1 MKAAKSGS
9 RGVFWRANE
18 RGTQELRTATGRQR
32 GDWWI
37 RWKCPH
43 GHLHRGQVGPKSL
56 AREQSERHRIQ
67 RPCPLRKP
75 KPASYLLADVIR
87 EYLDATKNQ
96 KRSHKD
102 DARYGRGWSER
113 FAGRTLEEVTP
124 AELDKIRAERLKI
137 PAPPDDE
144 NERPKKPTSP
154 ATVNREFA
162 FLKHVFT
169 IAVRDGKTDTNPV
182 AKLKMLREPSGRT
195 RYLSDEEE
203 TALLEALPSDED
215 RQRVTMLLHTGFR
228 RGELLGLRWRDIDFK
243 AGVLTIPKSKN
254 GDARHVPMTSTVRAI
269 LSRRARPLDAA
280 TLVFP
285 NTEGTRDLR
294 WAKKTVPAA
303 LRAARIEDF
312 RFHDLRH
319 TFASRLAME
328 SVDLMTIRD
337 LMGHKTMTMT
347 LRYSHLSPGHRQN
360 AVERL
365 VTRPVVKAE
374 PAAGAGAE

>member
-1 MKAAKSGS
+1 MKVGGSGI
-9 RGVFWRANE
+9 RGVFWRGNP
-18 RGTQELRTATGRQR
+18 RGTQELRTPVGRQR
-32 GDWWI
+32 GDWWV
-37 RWKCPH
+37 RWACPH
-43 GHLHRGQVGPKSL
+43 GHLHREQIGPKSL
-56 AREQSERHRIQ
+56 AREQGERRRIE
-67 RPCPLRKP
+67 RPCPARKP

-96 KRSHKD
+96 KRSHRD
-102 DARYGRGWSER
+102 DARYGRVWSER
-113 FAGRTLEEVTP
+113 FTGRTLEEVTP
-124 AELDKIRAERLKI
+124 AELEKMRAERLKL
-137 PAPPDDE
+137 PPPPTDE

-182 AKLKMLREPSGRT
+182 AKLRMLREPSGRT

-203 TALLEALPSDED
+203 IALLQTLPSDED
-215 RQRVTMLLHTGFR
+215 RQRVTVLLHTGFR
-228 RGELLGLRWRDIDFK
+228 RGELLGLRWKDVDFK

-254 GDARHVPMTSTVRAI
+254 GDVRHVPMTSTVRAI
-269 LSRRARPLDAA
+269 LSRRARPLDGA

-303 LRAARIEDF
+303 LRAAKIEDF

-337 LMGHKTMTMT
+337 LMGHKTMAMT

-365 VTRPVVKAE
+365 VTRPVAKPAS
-374 PAAGAGAE
+374 AAGSGAE

>member
-1 MKAAKSGS
+1 VS
-9 RGVFWRANE
+9 
-18 RGTQELRTATGRQR
+18 
-32 GDWWI
+32 
-37 RWKCPH
+37 
-43 GHLHRGQVGPKSL
+43 
-56 AREQSERHRIQ
+56 
-67 RPCPLRKP
+67 
-75 KPASYLLADVIR
+75 DVIR
-87 EYLDATKNQ
+87 EYLDATKDQ
-96 KRSHKD
+96 KRSFKD
-102 DARYGRGWSER
+102 DARYGRVWSER
-113 FAGRTLEEVTP
+113 FEGRTLEEVATG
-124 AELDKIRAERLKI
+124 ELEKVRTERLR
-137 PAPPDDE
+137 APGPSSD
-144 NERPKKPTSP
+144 NKERPKKPTSP

-162 FLKHVFT
+162 FLKHLFA

-203 TALLEALPSDED
+203 ARLLKALPADED
-215 RQRVTMLLHTGFR
+215 RQRVTVLLHTGLR
-228 RGELLGLRWRDIDFK
+228 RGELLGLRWKDVDFK
-243 AGVLTIPKSKN
+243 GGVLTIPRSKN
-254 GDARHVPMTSTVRAI
+254 GETRHVPMTSMVRTI

-280 TLVFP
+280 ALVFP

-303 LRAARIEDF
+303 LRAARIDDF

-365 VTRPVVKAE
+365 VTRPVVKPETFAVSGTE
-374 PAAGAGAE
+374 

>member
-1 MKAAKSGS
+1 MKLAESGV
-9 RGVFWRANE
+9 RGVFWRANA
-18 RGTQELRTATGRQR
+18 RGTQELRTSGGRQR

-37 RWKCPH
+37 RWACPH
-43 GHLHRGQVGPKSL
+43 GHLHREQIGPKSL
-56 AREQSERHRIQ
+56 AREEAERRRIE

-75 KPASYLLADVIR
+75 KPSSYLLADVIR
-87 EYLDATKNQ
+87 EYLDATKNE

-102 DARYGRGWSER
+102 DARYGRVWSER
-113 FAGRTLEEVTP
+113 FAGRTLEEISP
-124 AELDKIRAERLKI
+124 ADLEKIRAERLKV
-137 PAPPDDE
+137 APPPTDE

-154 ATVNREFA
+154 STVNREFA
-162 FLKHVFT
+162 FLKHVFNVA
-169 IAVRDGKTDTNPV
+169 IRDGKIGANPV
-182 AKLKMLREPSGRT
+182 AKLRMLREPSGRT

-203 TALLEALPSDED
+203 AALLKALPGDED
-215 RQRVTMLLHTGFR
+215 RQRVTVLLHTGFR
-228 RGELLGLRWRDIDFK
+228 RGELLGLRWKDVDFK

-254 GDARHVPMTSTVRAI
+254 GDTRYVPMTSTVRAI
-269 LSRRARPLDAA
+269 LSRRARPLDSAA
-280 TLVFP
+280 LIFP

-365 VTRPVVKAE
+365 VTRPVVKPEA
-374 PAAGAGAE
+374 AAGSGTE

>member
-1 MKAAKSGS
+1 MKLAHSGA
-9 RGVFWRANE
+9 RGVFWRANA
-18 RGTQELRTATGRQR
+18 RGTQELRTAAGRVR

-37 RWKCPH
+37 RWACPH
-43 GHLHRGQVGPKSL
+43 GHLHREQIGPKSL
-56 AREQSERHRIQ
+56 AREESERRRLE
-67 RPCPLRKP
+67 RPCPARKP
-75 KPASYLLADVIR
+75 KPTSYLLADVIR
-87 EYLDATKNQ
+87 EYLDATKDQ

-102 DARYGRGWSER
+102 DVRYGRVWSER
-113 FAGRTLEEVTP
+113 FAGRTLEEITP
-124 AELDKIRAERLKI
+124 AELDKIRAERLKT
-137 PAPPDDE
+137 PAPPDDG

-203 TALLEALPSDED
+203 AALLKALPSDED
-215 RQRVTMLLHTGFR
+215 RQRVTVLLHSGFR
-228 RGELLGLRWRDIDFK
+228 RGELLGLRWKDVDFK
-243 AGVLTIPKSKN
+243 AGVLTVPKSKN

-269 LSRRARPLDAA
+269 LSRRARPLDGV

-294 WAKKTVPAA
+294 WAKKTVPVA
-303 LRAARIEDF
+303 LRAAGIEDF

-365 VTRPVVKAE
+365 VTRPVAKPE
-374 PAAGAGAE
+374 PAAASGTE